1 MRAVAVV
8 FVAALA
14 CKRAEAPAPS
24 PSPAPPPAAAADV
37 PPAAVDAPPARS
49 EPESV
54 DLRGSF
60 TGQSVDPPLRELD
73 RSMAVAPWNARGELT
88 LTVPPGGREGEVR
101 GELRAEGFVL
111 RARGWRSASGLR
123 ATLDQDT
130 DAGEGVWRG
139 LLDGVFEGGALR
151 GTWAASADGGRNA
164 RGGTFEAR

>member
-1 MRAVAVV
+1 MRAAIALAVV
-8 FVAALA
+8 GALA
-14 CKRAEAPAPS
+14 CKRSAA
-24 PSPAPPPAAAADV
+24 PSPAPTPSPAVTAPADA
-37 PPAAVDAPPARS
+37 PAAVDAPPERS

-54 DLRGSF
+54 NLRGAF

-73 RSMAVAPWNARGELT
+73 RSMTVAPWRGRGELT
-88 LTVPPGGREGEVR
+88 VTVPPREGEVR
-101 GELRAEGFVL
+101 GEMRADGFVL
-111 RARGWRSASGLR
+111 RLRGWRTEQGVR
-123 ATLDQDT
+123 ATLDQET